1 MITNIVVKFQ
11 ENKIS
16 TIIQETWNI
25 EVLYDCRKQQKQLS
39 PLTFSTLNRQAN
51 N

>member
-1 MITNIVVKFQ
+1 MITNIQ